1 MNIGQLCVW
10 LILNSTKSNDE
21 IVKIIK
27 AKFEN
32 AKTTSSSVAWYRSDL
47 RKKGLLGPREGRN
60 KILLSADELKALTK

>member
-10 LILNSTKSNDE
+10 LILNSQKSNDE
-21 IVKIIK
+21 IVKIVK
-27 AKFEN
+27 TKFED

-60 KILLSADELKALTK
+60 KVVLTADELAKLAE